1 MAQKVL
7 TQVFASDSGCSL
19 QLLEFPD
26 WREAHDCSMTVLVV
40 PPSLCPPKLAFEKQ
54 LPCRPH
60 VVGSSSHPLHPKCTL
75 LTVCFLCSSIV
86 SKKSFYFVIDF
97 HLKRECGVMET
108 ALSNDFE
115 SHMEI
120 QHDGVE
126 IA

>member
-19 QLLEFPD
+19 QLLKFPD

-40 PPSLCPPKLAFEKQ
+40 PPLLCPPKLAFEKQ

-75 LTVCFLCSSIV
+75 LTVCFFCSSIV
-86 SKKSFYFVIDF
+86 SKKSFYFIK
-97 HLKRECGVMET
+97 LECGVMET
-108 ALSNDFE
+108 GLSNDFE
-115 SHMEI
+115 SHMER
-120 QHDGVE
+120 QRDGVE